1 MPSQDDYLDSLLKD
15 LNNEE
20 AGGQT
25 GEKEKTED
33 AAQIDMSDIEALL
46 QSVPGPER

>member
-25 GEKEKTED
+25 GEKEKEGGEET
-33 AAQIDMSDIEALL
+33 AGKGAGA
-46 QSVPGPER
+46 

>member
-25 GEKEKTED
+25 GEKEKTEEGSRC
-33 AAQIDMSDIEALL
+33 I
-46 QSVPGPER
+46 